1 MLYSAQI
8 ETDSTMTGGGKQISR
23 CCGSLRKADII
34 MFLVSVRGKK
44 ETNVQ
49 RGAALLLDVSNIY
62 TYSTIVVLFKDVP
75 IADLHVSHAIVLI
88 KPSDFAVTERGT
100 CLFHS

>member
-1 MLYSAQI
+1 MNNAACDVRGDSNMLYSAQI

-62 TYSTIVVLFKDVP
+62 MYI
-75 IADLHVSHAIVLI
+75 
-88 KPSDFAVTERGT
+88 
-100 CLFHS
+100 